1 MMIEGR
7 GIWTY
12 LIEGHT
18 SADLM
23 DTNNLLSAITHTGPI
38 TVFNVAA
45 LEGENHKREHS
56 GDGFYVESK
65 TLRTIFYLRAGNGR
79 METNQ
84 RQ

>member
-1 MMIEGR
+1 MIEGK
-7 GIWTY
+7 GICTY

-23 DTNNLLSAITHTGPI
+23 DTNNLLSAITHTGAI

-45 LEGENHKREHS
+45 LEGDNHKREHS
-56 GDGFYVESK
+56 GDGFYIEIN
-65 TLRTIFYLRAGNGR
+65 TLLTIFYLRPGNGR
-79 METNQ
+79 MEANQ